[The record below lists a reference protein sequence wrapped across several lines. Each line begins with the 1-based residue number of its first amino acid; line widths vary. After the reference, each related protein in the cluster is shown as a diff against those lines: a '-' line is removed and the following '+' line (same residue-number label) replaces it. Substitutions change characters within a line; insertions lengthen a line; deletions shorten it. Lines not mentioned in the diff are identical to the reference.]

1 MRIMTRYMASFQR
14 FTGNIW
20 SVLRLAWQED
30 WRLVTSRGLL
40 KGFSAGIPAAQ
51 AYVAKLIFD
60 TLSAGYGSGDS
71 QVWRAAI
78 GYLLLEVLLLIGRTA
93 FQSAG
98 RLVDAQL
105 NHLLRFGIA
114 RRLMAHAAVLDIA
127 SYEDKQLQE
136 RMQRISDETP
146 WRVQEVLGA
155 IFNVAGETVALLAV
169 LLIIVRLGGW
179 YVGLL
184 FAATIPAILLG
195 VREGQMI
202 YAWGKAWSKWYRYAD
217 YFRHVVL
224 LPQFVMEMRLFRLA
238 SYFVERF
245 WESARTFMR
254 EYFWLEVRRQKL
266 FAVKTLLPDLGYA
279 VGFGLL
285 ARGVVR
291 GAVTVGDAVMFIAAF
306 KAAQASL
313 GTIAEAIGNLYE
325 SYLFITDL
333 QAFLQLS
340 PRLIAPAQA
349 RVLQPGEPLTVE
361 FKQVWFRYAEEE
373 PDILRDV
380 SLTLRAGERVALIGE
395 NGAGKTTLIKLLLR
409 FYDPSA
415 GHILINGTD
424 LREIDLAS
432 YYANIGMIFQDPMRH
447 EARVREQIGY
457 GDLAAL
463 DDMARIRYAAKLG
476 GADAFIDRLPGGF
489 EAYLG
494 LWELE
499 EHTQKLS
506 GGQWQRLAL
515 ARAMMPRASL
525 IILDEPTSS
534 LDPRGEQRFFAS
546 LLPGLQGRSGRPT
559 VLFIS
564 HRFSTVRQ
572 ADTIILLEDGAIRA
586 AGSHEELIRTHDGY
600 AKLFEA
606 QAQWYH

>member
-1 MRIMTRYMASFQR
+1 MTPYIASLRR
-14 FTGNIW
+14 FTDNIW
-20 SVLRLAWQED
+20 SVVRLAWQED
-30 WRLVTSRGLL
+30 WRLVTSRGIL
-40 KGFSAGIPAAQ
+40 KACGAGIPAAQ
-51 AYVAKLIFD
+51 AYLAKLLFD

-71 QVWRAAI
+71 RVWQTAI
-78 GYLLLEVLLLIGRTA
+78 GYVLLEVLLLAVRTA
-93 FQSAG
+93 LQSAG
-98 RLVDAQL
+98 RLVDTQL
-105 NHLLRFGIA
+105 NHLLRYGLT
-114 RRLMAHAAVLDIA
+114 RRILAHAAVLDIA
-127 SYEDKQLQE
+127 SYEDQQLQE
-136 RMQRISDETP
+136 RIQRISDETP

-155 IFNVAGETVALLAV
+155 IFNVAGEIVALLAV
-169 LLIIVRLGGW
+169 LFIIVQLGGW

-184 FAATIPAILLG
+184 FGATLPAILLG
-195 VREGQMI
+195 VREGRMV
-202 YAWGKAWSKWYRYAD
+202 YAWGKAWTQWYRYAD

-224 LPQFVMEMRLFRLA
+224 LPQFVMEMRLFRLS

-245 WESARTFMR
+245 WQSAQTFMR
-254 EYFWLEVRRQKL
+254 AYFWLEVRRQQL
-266 FAVKTLLPDLGYA
+266 FAIKTLLPDLGYA
-279 VGFGLL
+279 CGLGLL

-291 GAVTVGDAVMFIAAF
+291 GAVTVGDAVMFIGAF
-306 KAAQASL
+306 KAAQGSL
-313 GTIAEAIGNLYE
+313 GTIAEAMGNLYE

-333 QAFLQLS
+333 QAFLHMS
-340 PRLIAPAQA
+340 PRLVAPAGA
-349 RVLQPGEPLTVE
+349 RVLQPGEPLTVA
-361 FKQVWFRYAEEE
+361 FQHVWFRYAEDQ
-373 PDILRDV
+373 PSVLRDV
-380 SLTLRAGERVALIGE
+380 SFTLRPGERVALIGE

-463 DDMARIRYAAKLG
+463 HDMARIREAATRG
-476 GADAFIDRLPGGF
+476 GAQAFIDKLPGGF
-489 EAYLG
+489 EAHLG

-499 EHTQKLS
+499 AHTQKLS

-525 IILDEPTSS
+525 LILDEPTSS
-534 LDPRGEQRFFAS
+534 LDPRGEQRFFGQ
-546 LLPGLQGRSGRPT
+546 LLHGLDGRSGRPT

-572 ADTIILLEDGAIRA
+572 ADTILLLEDGAIRA
-586 AGSHEELIRTHDGY
+586 AGSHEELLRTHAGY
-600 AKLFEA
+600 AELFEA
-606 QAQWYH
+606 QARWYQ